1 MDYDAIKQQVLDNQK
16 VIDELNQQLRRKADE
31 IEIIQAIS
39 SEILNTLDLERIFE
53 TVLRTMDEVFGF
65 HHALILLKAAEKDQ
79 LIVAASRGY
88 EQPGIGARVNFGQGV
103 IGVVAARRKIIRMG
117 GVASQ
122 MMYAGAVRDALGM
135 EEKTVALPGLPGAL
149 SQMAIPLLS
158 RDHLVGVFA
167 VESAE
172 PAAFKAMDEKIL
184 SIVGNQIAAALENAA
199 AYKAQKDLAEAT
211 GRFVPGELLEQLGLQ
226 SITQTGL
233 GDHVEGIMT
242 ILFSDIRNFTT
253 ILEGLSPRESFQ
265 FVNEYL
271 GTIAPVIREHNGFI
285 DKYIGD
291 AIMAIFP
298 HQPLDA
304 VQAALAMQEQLK
316 VFNQERM
323 DAPVRIGIGIHTGRV
338 MLGIVGHA
346 NRLDGTAIGDSVNLA
361 ARIEGLTRQYNCD
374 VMASESTIGMLPVPA
389 PFACESVGQVQV
401 KGKTRPVEVFCIQG
415 AEAAAAAES

>member
-1 MDYDAIKQQVLDNQK
+1 LDYDAIKQQVLDNQK
-16 VIDELNQQLRRKADE
+16 VIDDLNQLLRRKADE

-65 HHALILLKAAEKDQ
+65 HHALILLKVKDKDE
-79 LIVAASRGY
+79 LVVAASRGY
-88 EQPGIGARVNFGQGV
+88 AEAGIGAVVGFGQGV

-122 MMYAGAVRDALGM
+122 MMYAGAIRDALGM
-135 EEKTVALPGLPGAL
+135 EEKRVALPGLAGAR

-158 RDHLVGVFA
+158 RDRLVGVFA
-167 VESAE
+167 VESEEA
-172 PAAFKAMDEKIL
+172 AAFKAMDEKIL
-184 SIVGNQIAAALENAA
+184 SIVGNQIASALENAS
-199 AYKAQKDLAEAT
+199 AYQAQKDLAEAT
-211 GRFVPGELLEQLGLQ
+211 SRFVPQELLEQLGKE

-233 GDHVEGIMT
+233 DDHVEGIMT

-253 ILEGLSPRESFQ
+253 ILEHLSPRESLR
-265 FVNEYL
+265 FVNDYL
-271 GTIAPVIREHNGFI
+271 GTIAPVIRQHNGFI

-298 HQPLDA
+298 HHPSDA
-304 VQAALAMQEQLK
+304 VGAALAMLEQLK
-316 VFNQERM
+316 IFNQGRT
-323 DAPVRIGIGIHTGRV
+323 DTVRIGIGIHTGRI

-361 ARIEGLTRQYNCD
+361 ARIEGLTRHYNCD
-374 VMASESTIGMLPVPA
+374 VMASESTVSLLSAGM
-389 PFACESVGQVQV
+389 FRCESVGQVQV
-401 KGKTRPVEVFCIQG
+401 KGKSASVEVFRI
-415 AEAAAAAES
+415 ENK